1 MTTPFFQ
8 SMPIVKPYALMDLDD
23 TLFQTLRK
31 IEQWQLLKQLPNKNL
46 TIASVNKQ
54 GEPLSFFSQK
64 QANFFNWLSQS
75 CELIPV
81 TARDTNEIK
90 RVKLPFDSWQILT
103 HGAILLEPNGKRNPI
118 WQQKMFE
125 QLMPLQNDLILL
137 QNVLE
142 QHSQTHDLGLV
153 FSLHDDNFF
162 DGNDFFDGNCY
173 QNLKIYLAIKHHQKD
188 EKILQDI
195 AYNLANILK
204 DNLPNFN
211 QNFYIHVNANNLA
224 ILPNAIHKRHAVAF
238 LLKQLDN
245 NRPYFGFGDSLAD
258 LLFLQQLDWYGTPN
272 HGQLHDK
279 ICQICHD

>member
-162 DGNDFFDGNCY
+162 
-173 QNLKIYLAIKHHQKD
+173 
-188 EKILQDI
+188 
-195 AYNLANILK
+195 
-204 DNLPNFN
+204 
-211 QNFYIHVNANNLA
+211 
-224 ILPNAIHKRHAVAF
+224 
-238 LLKQLDN
+238 
-245 NRPYFGFGDSLAD
+245 
-258 LLFLQQLDWYGTPN
+258 
-272 HGQLHDK
+272 
-279 ICQICHD
+279 